1 METLKEGF
9 RWYGDND
16 PVSLEFI
23 RQSGATS
30 VYSSLHHIP
39 YGELWTVEE
48 IQKHQAIASA
58 YGLEWDGVES
68 LPVTEDMKLRT
79 GDYKRHF
86 ENYKESIRNLA

>member
-1 METLKEGF
+1 MESLKEGF

-48 IQKHQAIASA
+48 IKKHQAKVAE
-58 YGLEWDGVES
+58 YGLEWDVVES

-86 ENYKESIRNLA
+86 ENYK